1 MKETR
6 TDTAIILGSRLFK
19 GATDY
24 TSYRRLYIRRAYGER
39 RYPVRLSSLP
49 YSLLI
54 L

>member
-1 MKETR
+1 MR
-6 TDTAIILGSRLFK
+6 IDTTTILGSRLFK

-24 TSYRRLYIRRAYGER
+24 TSYRRLYVRRAYNER
-39 RYPVRLSSLP
+39 RYPVRLFSLP